1 MRTRSLSVERALCG
15 GGESIAS
22 VGAPPTRSPPR
33 EEEQIPPGKK
43 PARVPKKPAKP
54 RDAVAGSVRCAGCT
68 RNGSSH
74 KAFARTQRNR
84 GVPLCRECVA
94 VGRAAGPVLRC
105 AECTVQMALA
115 IYAPCAASPAPGA
128 LPTVRLLCA
137 GCASMHSAYASAH
150 RQLLPRMGGLRS
162 IDACKQIN
170 KVIGAPRCCPACSI
184 DAKRGLRIVYA
195 SHLILTL
202 LHFIS
207 CATAAAADARV
218 AAGART
224 DPHPSNDRAHP
235 LPPSLRPTPR
245 PRSSADTMCA
255 YVRSSCALRAAASR
269 AFCARGSTQAW
280 QWSPTA
286 SSR

>member
-1 MRTRSLSVERALCG
+1 MRARSLSVERALCG

-33 EEEQIPPGKK
+33 KEEPIPPGKK
-43 PARVPKKPAKP
+43 PKP
-54 RDAVAGSVRCAGCT
+54 RVAVAGSVRCAGCT

-224 DPHPSNDRAHP
+224 DPHLPTIALTPS
-235 LPPSLRPTPR
+235 R
-245 PRSSADTMCA
+245 PRS
-255 YVRSSCALRAAASR
+255 VPRHALALPQIR
-269 AFCARGSTQAW
+269 CVLT
-280 QWSPTA
+280 
-286 SSR
+286 